1 MKTSGSSGLLRGAF
15 ILGAAALLSKLIGT
29 LQKIPL
35 QNIGGDGVFGIYTTV
50 YSLYAFLAV
59 FVSTALPA
67 AISKFVAERIAGE
80 DERGARRV
88 LRAGLLTAGSVGAL
102 LALLMWTCAP
112 MLSGWIGSSHTQ
124 LPLRAVSLALLV
136 VPPMAA
142 LRGFFQG
149 MQQALPTAVSQVC
162 EQIARVGVMIALL
175 LTLNAAGASDESIAA
190 GAAIGSAAGGLAGLG
205 VMLEFWR
212 RYGRARRGKRSAGA
226 GEDASGGAQAG
237 SGPARD
243 ETTGFGADSAQLR
256 AAAALR
262 AGAEAADS
270 AAWNAA
276 DGESAGNGGAR
287 REQGMP
293 GAAKRAEAFGA
304 AGASAAAGEREEEVF
319 AAVSADAAAL
329 PGSAAPGTETA
340 ARERGAGGQA
350 ADGSSVRIWIK
361 RLLIYAVPVFVGSLS
376 QPLLG
381 LVDTLTVPRLLH
393 GSGWGDL
400 ASMEQFG
407 IYNRGIPLVQLVF
420 MLATSL
426 STLLLP
432 AIAEAKARGEEERIA
447 ASAGVALRWLWLL
460 GLTAAAGLAAL
471 AGPVNVM
478 LYADAQGTDALRWT
492 ALSAAGGTLGIV
504 SAALLQGM
512 GAVRAPALF
521 LLVSAALKL
530 VLNLLLVPQM
540 GISGAALAGA
550 VSYMTAAL
558 LGVLMLAR
566 LTGLRGGARRT
577 LLQPLLLAGLTAL
590 AAYAVRLL
598 CGGLL
603 SAAGLGGRA
612 GALLT
617 SAAGVAAGVVV
628 FAAALVFTRAVSDA
642 ELSALPG
649 GAKLAALARRM
660 RRES

>member
-1 MKTSGSSGLLRGAF
+1 MKTSQSPGSGLLRGAF
-15 ILGAAALLSKLIGT
+15 ILGAAAILSKLIGT

-50 YSLYAFLAV
+50 YSFYAFLAV
-59 FVSTALPA
+59 FVTAALPA
-67 AISKFVAERIAGE
+67 AISKYVAERTASA
-80 DERGARRV
+80 DEQGVRRV
-88 LRAGLLTAGSVGAL
+88 LRAGLLTACSAG
-102 LALLMWTCAP
+102 LLMALAMWTLAP
-112 MLSGWIGSSHTQ
+112 QVSAWIGSEHTL

-149 MQQALPTAVSQVC
+149 LQQALPTAVSQVA
-162 EQIARVGVMIALL
+162 EQIVRVAVMVALL
-175 LTLNAAGASDESIAA
+175 LTLNAFEAADERIAA
-190 GAAIGSAAGGLAGLG
+190 GAALGTFAGGVAGLG
-205 VMLEFWR
+205 TMLLFWR
-212 RYGRARRGKRSAGA
+212 RYQRLRRFDSFAPAKQV
-226 GEDASGGAQAG
+226 GEA
-237 SGPARD
+237 
-243 ETTGFGADSAQLR
+243 ETKGVADSDFEASSVLEQGHPKALNAVAAEKSRTELR
-256 AAAALR
+256 AEDPRSSSLR
-262 AGAEAADS
+262 
-270 AAWNAA
+270 
-276 DGESAGNGGAR
+276 
-287 REQGMP
+287 
-293 GAAKRAEAFGA
+293 
-304 AGASAAAGEREEEVF
+304 
-319 AAVSADAAAL
+319 
-329 PGSAAPGTETA
+329 T
-340 ARERGAGGQA
+340 
-350 ADGSSVRIWIK
+350 WIK

-381 LVDTLTVPRLLH
+381 LVDTLTVPRLLQ
-393 GSGWGDL
+393 GAGWNDL

-407 IYNRGIPLVQLVF
+407 IYNRGIPIVQLVF

-432 AIAEAKARGEEERIA
+432 AIAEAKARGQEERIA

-460 GLTAAAGLAAL
+460 GLTAAAGLAVL
-471 AGPVNVM
+471 AGPVNIM

-521 LLVSAALKL
+521 LLVSATLKL
-530 VLNLLLVPQM
+530 TLNLVLVPLM

-550 VSYMTAAL
+550 VSYLVAAL
-558 LGVLMLAR
+558 LGVLLLAR
-566 LTGLRGGARRT
+566 LTGLRGGVRRT

-590 AAYAVRLL
+590 AAYGVRLL
-598 CGGLL
+598 TSELL
-603 SAAGLGGRA
+603 AAAGLGGRT

-617 SAAGVAAGVVV
+617 SAFGVAAGVLAFV
-628 FAAALVFTRAVSDA
+628 AALVYTRAVSDA

-649 GAKLAALARRM
+649 GAKLAALARRL